1 MSFFVLCVLIGGI
14 SNYFLYSFFLK
25 IVANLIL
32 LILITIQITNQKIK
46 IFKEKDFIK
55 LILFIIAIMIYLSIA
70 ILYSIDPKFGFAK
83 LSYFLTGNFIVIL
96 STYYLFKYK
105 LEFLISE
112 GVYFITFIGCIS
124 VVYVIIFS
132 PFQFGLDYEFE
143 LTRWSHVFYSRFIG
157 SVFLIW
163 FIFVFY
169 QDEKLVLYYR
179 NKLLNIYNKYKLVI
193 NCFFIIF
200 LAHGVYLAGSRA
212 SILFILIITTTIF
225 IFNFIKAKLNINNII
240 YFIISIGTFLFFIY
254 FYKTN
259 DEIREFRYE
268 SFFELSED
276 LTKKEGSVTTRIDM
290 SNIALRMFS
299 EKPILGYG
307 LGSFYSYGSN
317 ELIKLHKYP
326 HNIFLEA
333 GAELGIVGQLIVLSL
348 IFLIF
353 KWTYRF
359 SILIF
364 FYFIY
369 SFGLSLFSK
378 DIATQTLLWIGLAF
392 IFIKRGKDF
401 QIENNL

>member
-1 MSFFVLCVLIGGI
+1 MLCVLIGGI

-32 LILITIQITNQKIK
+32 LILIAIQIANQKIR
-46 IFKEKDFIK
+46 IFKEKNFIN
-55 LILFIIAIMIYLSIA
+55 LILFLIAIIIYLSIA
-70 ILYSIDPKFGFAK
+70 VLYSTDVKFGFAK
-83 LSYFLTGNFIVIL
+83 LLYFLIGNFIVIL
-96 STYYLFKYK
+96 STYYIFKYK
-105 LEFLISE
+105 LDFLISK
-112 GVYFITFIGCIS
+112 GIYFITFIGCLS

-132 PFQFGLDYEFE
+132 PFQFGLVYEFKP
-143 LTRWSHVFYSRFIG
+143 TRWSHVFYSRFIG

-163 FIFVFY
+163 FMFVFY
-169 QDEKLVLYYR
+169 QDKNFVLNYG
-179 NKLLNIYNKYKLVI
+179 NKLLNIYKKYKLAI
-193 NCFFIIF
+193 DSFLIIF
-200 LAHGVYLAGSRA
+200 LAYGVYLAGSRA

-225 IFNFIKAKLNINNII
+225 IFSFIKAKLNLSRII
-240 YFIISIGTFLFFIY
+240 YFLISLGTFLFLIY
-254 FYKTN
+254 FYKTS
-259 DEIREFRYE
+259 DEVREFRYE

-276 LTKKEGSVTTRIDM
+276 LTKKEGSVTSRIDV

-299 EKPILGYG
+299 ERPILGYG
-307 LGSFYSYGSN
+307 LGSFYSYKNN
-317 ELIKLHKYP
+317 EFFKIDKYP

-333 GAELGIVGQLIVLSL
+333 GAELGLVGILIILSL

-353 KWTYRF
+353 KWTYKF

-369 SFGLSLFSK
+369 PFGLSLFSK

-392 IFIKRGKDF
+392 IFIKREKDF

>member
-1 MSFFVLCVLIGGI
+1 MSFFILCVLIGGI

-25 IVANLIL
+25 IVVNLIL
-32 LILITIQITNQKIK
+32 LILIAIQITNQKIK
-46 IFKEKDFIK
+46 IFKEKNFIN
-55 LILFIIAIMIYLSIA
+55 LILLLIAIIIYLSIA
-70 ILYSIDPKFGFAK
+70 VLYSIDVKFGFAK
-83 LSYFLTGNFIVIL
+83 LSYFITGNSIVIL

-105 LEFLISE
+105 LDFLISK
-112 GVYFITFIGCIS
+112 GVYFVTFVGCLIVFYA
-124 VVYVIIFS
+124 VVFS
-132 PFQFGLDYEFE
+132 PFQFGLTYEFK
-143 LTRWSHVFYSRFIG
+143 LSRWSHVFYSRFIG

-163 FIFVFY
+163 FMFVFY
-169 QDEKLVLYYR
+169 QDKNLETTPESKILD
-179 NKLLNIYNKYKLVI
+179 IYNKYRLII
-193 NCFFIIF
+193 NSLIIIF
-200 LAHGVYLAGSRA
+200 LSYGIYIGGSRA
-212 SILFILIITTTIF
+212 SILFVLITITTFLIYSL
-225 IFNFIKAKLNINNII
+225 IKAKLKLRSIL
-240 YFIISIGTFLFFIY
+240 YFIISVGTILLLIY
-254 FYKTN
+254 FHRTS

-276 LTKKEGSVTTRIDM
+276 LTKKEGSVTTRIDL

-307 LGSFYSYGSN
+307 LGSFYSYENN
-317 ELIKLHKYP
+317 EFIKFHKYP

-333 GAELGIVGQLIVLSL
+333 GAELGIVGILIVLSL

-369 SFGLSLFSK
+369 PFGLSLFSK

-392 IFIKRGKDF
+392 IFIKGEKDF
-401 QIENNL
+401 QN